1 MKLFRQMCR
10 EVEECEKNYGGG
22 GNKIY
27 KALGT

>member
-1 MKLFRQMCR
+1 MKLFKQMCR

-22 GNKIY
+22 NKIY